1 MSILQKKKYHPRF
14 ICIIIINCCFLSAHT
29 TDINILS
36 TGALPD
42 GKTVN
47 SIAIQKAIDSC
58 AATGGGKVVVPAGV
72 FVSGSLQL
80 HSGIELHLQSG
91 AVLMGSRSMAD
102 YPLGSL
108 LVAKG
113 CTNVQL
119 TGTGTINGS
128 GDAFYDQNFQPLQ
141 RPLPFLLFDSCRFL
155 RIRDVKV
162 VNSPSH
168 VFRIV
173 KCSEVVIDGIYLNNP
188 ERSPNTDGI
197 DLVDSRNVYISNST
211 LITGD
216 DAICLKSHFGKVE
229 NVTVTNCTIQS
240 DDAAIKC
247 GTGSK
252 DTIQHCV
259 FSNIVIRNTR
269 YGLALFMQEGGVY
282 RYLLFNNISIQTGG
296 RNKNHYPVFVD
307 VDRKRAGEK
316 LGRIE
321 NISFSNLQIE
331 TRGNILIAGQPSAP
345 LRHISLH
352 NISMRVR
359 DCHDLSKQKKP
370 RGNKNTPVFADT
382 KDLANVN
389 AHVVIAYVD
398 GLYGNGVQVVDE
410 CKPVLR
416 KPQVEI
422 GITAKTNRNR

>member
-1 MSILQKKKYHPRF
+1 
-14 ICIIIINCCFLSAHT
+14 
-29 TDINILS
+29 
-36 TGALPD
+36 
-42 GKTVN
+42 
-47 SIAIQKAIDSC
+47 
-58 AATGGGKVVVPAGV
+58 
-72 FVSGSLQL
+72 
-80 HSGIELHLQSG
+80 
-91 AVLMGSRSMAD
+91 VLLGSRSLTD

-113 CTNVQL
+113 CTDVQL
-119 TGTGTINGS
+119 AGSGIINGS

-168 VFRIV
+168 VLRIV
-173 KCSEVVIDGIYLNNP
+173 NSSEVVIDGIYLDNP

-216 DAICLKSHFGKVE
+216 DAICLKSDFGKVE
-229 NVTVTNCTIQS
+229 NINVTNCIIES

-252 DTIQHCV
+252 DSIQHCV

-282 RYLLFNNISIQTGG
+282 RYLSFNNISIQTGG
-296 RNKNHYPVFVD
+296 RNKNHYPIFVD
-307 VDRKRAGEK
+307 IDRKQAGGK
-316 LGRIE
+316 LGSIE

-331 TRGNILIAGQPSAP
+331 TSGNILIAGQPARP
-345 LRHISLH
+345 LKNISLQ
-352 NISMRVR
+352 NITMLVR
-359 DCHDLSKQKKP
+359 ACNDLSKQKKP

-382 KDLANVN
+382 KDLAPVA
-389 AHVVIAYVD
+389 AHITLGYINGLVMEGVVVED
-398 GLYGNGVQVVDE
+398 RCTTQRQKVHRTEVVAASLSGE
-410 CKPVLR
+410 K
-416 KPQVEI
+416 KHTQ
-422 GITAKTNRNR
+422 